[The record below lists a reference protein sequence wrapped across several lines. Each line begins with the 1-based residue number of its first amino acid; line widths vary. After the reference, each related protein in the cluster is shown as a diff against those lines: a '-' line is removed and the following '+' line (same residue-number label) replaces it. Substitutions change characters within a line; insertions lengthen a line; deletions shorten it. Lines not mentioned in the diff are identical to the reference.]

1 MGDMIDC
8 VQKKCQLEPE
18 TDDDDEDKNENV
30 VEEKKNEEEEE
41 HKDLDNKNI
50 ENNPQ
55 SVNEHYYMNSVKD
68 LPIFGD
74 GMSIKTFDE

>member
-1 MGDMIDC
+1 MFS
-8 VQKKCQLEPE
+8 Q
-18 TDDDDEDKNENV
+18 
-30 VEEKKNEEEEE
+30 KNEEEEE